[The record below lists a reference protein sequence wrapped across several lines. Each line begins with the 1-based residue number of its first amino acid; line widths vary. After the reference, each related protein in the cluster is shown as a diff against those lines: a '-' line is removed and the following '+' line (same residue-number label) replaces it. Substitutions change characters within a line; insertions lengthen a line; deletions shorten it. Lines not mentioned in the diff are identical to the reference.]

1 MIEFIKYIIIGLIQG
16 ITEVLPVS
24 SSGHLTIV
32 EHMMGINNDNLAF
45 EVFLHLASF
54 IAVIAFL
61 YKPLI
66 KIIKGSFLYLFKKKK
81 EYFLE
86 WKYLI
91 CVIISTIPIVL
102 FTIFIKRLGY
112 NTSPLFVIGISLIF
126 NAAML
131 FLLSKIKG
139 ERKKEEITM
148 KDALVIGLFQCLG
161 VFPGISRSGSCI
173 SGAMVRKIEKEEA
186 ANYAFMLFVPAV
198 IGAFV
203 LELDNISLI
212 FTLNSKMI
220 SCYLAS
226 FLVSMVATFYAF
238 KILLNF
244 IKKGKLFYFSIYC
257 LVIGIVTFVYSSM
270 NGWI

>member
-1 MIEFIKYIIIGLIQG
+1 MF
-16 ITEVLPVS
+16 
-24 SSGHLTIV
+24 
-32 EHMMGINNDNLAF
+32 
-45 EVFLHLASF
+45 
-54 IAVIAFL
+54 
-61 YKPLI
+61 
-66 KIIKGSFLYLFKKKK
+66 FKKKK
-81 EYFLE
+81 EYFFE

-91 CVIISTIPIVL
+91 FIIISTIPIVL
-102 FTIFIKRLGY
+102 FTILIKLLGY
-112 NTSPLFVIGISLIF
+112 NTSPLFIIGISLVF
-126 NAAML
+126 NAIML
-131 FLLSKIKG
+131 LILSKIKG
-139 ERKKEEITM
+139 QRKKEEMTIQ
-148 KDALVIGLFQCLG
+148 DALVIGLFQCLG

-203 LELDNISLI
+203 LELGNISLI
-212 FTLNSKMI
+212 FTLDSKMI

-238 KILLNF
+238 KILLNL

-257 LVIGIVTFVYSSM
+257 LIIGILTFIYSSM

>member
-102 FTIFIKRLGY
+102 FTIFIKRLG
-112 NTSPLFVIGISLIF
+112 
-126 NAAML
+126 

-139 ERKKEEITM
+139 ERKKEEITI
-148 KDALVIGLFQCLG
+148 KDALVIGLFQCFG

-203 LELDNISLI
+203 LELGNISLI

-257 LVIGIVTFVYSSM
+257 LVIGIITFVYSSM

>member
-131 FLLSKIKG
+131 FLLSKI
-139 ERKKEEITM
+139 
-148 KDALVIGLFQCLG
+148 
-161 VFPGISRSGSCI
+161 
-173 SGAMVRKIEKEEA
+173 
-186 ANYAFMLFVPAV
+186 
-198 IGAFV
+198 
-203 LELDNISLI
+203 
-212 FTLNSKMI
+212 
-220 SCYLAS
+220 
-226 FLVSMVATFYAF
+226 
-238 KILLNF
+238 
-244 IKKGKLFYFSIYC
+244 
-257 LVIGIVTFVYSSM
+257 
-270 NGWI
+270 

>member
-1 MIEFIKYIIIGLIQG
+1 M
-16 ITEVLPVS
+16 
-24 SSGHLTIV
+24 
-32 EHMMGINNDNLAF
+32 
-45 EVFLHLASF
+45 
-54 IAVIAFL
+54 
-61 YKPLI
+61 
-66 KIIKGSFLYLFKKKK
+66 
-81 EYFLE
+81 
-86 WKYLI
+86 
-91 CVIISTIPIVL
+91 IISTIPIVL

-139 ERKKEEITM
+139 ERKKEEITI

-203 LELDNISLI
+203 LELGNISLI

-226 FLVSMVATFYAF
+226 FLVSMIATFYAF

-257 LVIGIVTFVYSSM
+257 LVIGIITFVYSSM

>member
-139 ERKKEEITM
+139 ERKKEEITI
-148 KDALVIGLFQCLG
+148 KDALVIGLFQCFG

-203 LELDNISLI
+203 LELGNISL
-212 FTLNSKMI
+212 I

-257 LVIGIVTFVYSSM
+257 LVIGIITFVYSSM

>member
-1 MIEFIKYIIIGLIQG
+1 MIEFKNYTIIGFIQG

-24 SSGHLTIV
+24 SSGHLKIF
-32 EHMMGINNDNLAF
+32 EYIMGINDDNLAF
-45 EVFLHLASF
+45 EVFLHLASL

-66 KIIKGSFLYLFKKKK
+66 KIIKRSFLYFFKKKK
-81 EYFLE
+81 EYFFE

-91 CVIISTIPIVL
+91 FIIISTIPIVL
-102 FTIFIKRLGY
+102 FTILIKLLGY
-112 NTSPLFVIGISLIF
+112 NTSPLFIIGISLVF
-126 NAAML
+126 NAIML
-131 FLLSKIKG
+131 LILSKIKG
-139 ERKKEEITM
+139 QRKKEEMTIQ
-148 KDALVIGLFQCLG
+148 DALVIGLFQCLG

-203 LELDNISLI
+203 LELGNISLI
-212 FTLNSKMI
+212 FTLDSKMI

-238 KILLNF
+238 KILLNL
-244 IKKGKLFYFSIYC
+244 IKKGKLLYFSIYC
-257 LVIGIVTFVYSSM
+257 LIIGILTFIYSSM

>member
-112 NTSPLFVIGISLIF
+112 NTSPLFVIGISLIL
-126 NAAML
+126 ML
-131 FLLSKIKG
+131 
-139 ERKKEEITM
+139 
-148 KDALVIGLFQCLG
+148 QC
-161 VFPGISRSGSCI
+161 FFC
-173 SGAMVRKIEKEEA
+173 
-186 ANYAFMLFVPAV
+186 
-198 IGAFV
+198 
-203 LELDNISLI
+203 
-212 FTLNSKMI
+212 
-220 SCYLAS
+220 
-226 FLVSMVATFYAF
+226 
-238 KILLNF
+238 
-244 IKKGKLFYFSIYC
+244 
-257 LVIGIVTFVYSSM
+257 
-270 NGWI
+270 